1 MKVDDEMKPKLMI
14 KSKFIPLGDI
24 SRFDPTVTS
33 DSKDIG
39 KVIHADFR
47 NSLDVPDESDDSGAG
62 GDDHA
67 LSNFVS
73 GFDFVDPRID
83 TSKFDLVEGSIGNNS
98 PSSVNGTAKPEMEK
112 SSTLTDVNNS
122 ETKNRT

>member
-1 MKVDDEMKPKLMI
+1 MIGKLN
-14 KSKFIPLGDI
+14 FLGDI

-47 NSLDVPDESDDSGAG
+47 SSLDIPDESDDSGAG
-62 GDDHA
+62 VDDHA

-83 TSKFDLVEGSIGNNS
+83 APKLDLVEE
-98 PSSVNGTAKPEMEK
+98 SSRDAAATISNAAKPDLEK